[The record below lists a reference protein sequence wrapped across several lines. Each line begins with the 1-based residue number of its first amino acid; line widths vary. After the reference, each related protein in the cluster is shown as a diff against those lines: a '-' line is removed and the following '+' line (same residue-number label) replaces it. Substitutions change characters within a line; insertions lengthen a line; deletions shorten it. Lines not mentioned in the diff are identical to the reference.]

1 MEFKPIVYV
10 LDPYHTDAIDLLNS
24 NENINLI
31 LPSASPDT
39 LAQWPINATAVLVRS
54 ETILTKTL
62 LSSAK
67 SLKYVLK
74 QGTGVNN
81 IDLQAC
87 KELGIKVYYTPGIN
101 SEAVA
106 EFTLA
111 LALDVARRVSEIDRR
126 VRNGEVVVRSQV
138 LGMSLHG
145 KTLGIVGMGHIG
157 RCIARKWKGAMEGAV
172 IGYDPYAAKDAW
184 DGTEDKKSLEEVLKV
199 ADVVTLHV
207 PLTDGTRGLIGE
219 QQLGWMKKDAILINA
234 ARGGIVDEKALGR
247 ALEQGRLW
255 GAALDSTDTEPPTRD
270 VYGELLEN
278 QNVIL
283 TPHVGASTRE
293 NQSRS
298 GVAVV
303 ETLFK
308 VLEGQD
314 VPSYR
319 AA

>member
-1 MEFKPIVYV
+1 MATKPTIYV
-10 LDPYHTDAIDLLNS
+10 LDPYHTDALDLLKSNS
-24 NENINLI
+24 SITLI
-31 LPSASPDT
+31 PPSASPDL
-39 LAQWPINATAVLVRS
+39 LAQWPQDATAVLVRS
-54 ETILTKTL
+54 ETTLTKPL

-87 KELGIKVYYTPGIN
+87 KELGVKVYYTPGIN

-111 LALDVARRVSEIDRR
+111 LALDVARRVAEIDRR
-126 VRNGEVVVRSQV
+126 VRNGEVVVRSKV

-145 KTLGIVGMGHIG
+145 KTLGIVGVGHIG
-157 RCIARKWKGAMEGAV
+157 RCIARKWRGAMEEMV

-184 DGTEDKKSLEEVLKV
+184 DGIEEKKSLEELLRA

-219 QQLGWMKKDAILINA
+219 RELGWMKKDAILINA
-234 ARGGIVDEKALGR
+234 ARGGIVDEKALTK
-247 ALEQGRLW
+247 ALSQGKLW
-255 GAALDSTDTEPPTRD
+255 GAALDAMDTEPPTRD
-270 VYGELLEN
+270 VYGDMLEN
-278 QNVIL
+278 HNVIL

-303 ETLFK
+303 ETLFT
-308 VLEGQD
+308 LLAGED
-314 VPSYR
+314 VPTYR

>member
-1 MEFKPIVYV
+1 MTSKPTIYV
-10 LDPYHTDAIDLLNS
+10 LDPYHTDALNLLKSNS
-24 NENINLI
+24 NITLI
-31 LPSASPDT
+31 PPTSPPSI
-39 LAQWPINATAVLVRS
+39 LAQWPKDATAVLVRS
-54 ETILTKTL
+54 ETHLTKPL

-111 LALDVARRVSEIDRR
+111 LALDVARRVTEIDRR
-126 VRNGEVVVRSQV
+126 VRNGEVVVRSEV
-138 LGMSLHG
+138 LGMSLYG

-157 RCIARKWKGAMEGAV
+157 RCIARKWRGAMEGAV
-172 IGYDPYAAKDAW
+172 IGYDPYAAEDAW
-184 DGTEDKKSLEEVLKV
+184 DGVEEKKELEGVLRA

-219 QQLGWMKKDAILINA
+219 EQLGWMKKDAILINA
-234 ARGGIVDEKALGR
+234 ARGGIVDEKALER
-247 ALEQGRLW
+247 ALREGKLW

-270 VYGELLEN
+270 VYGEMLKS

-283 TPHVGASTRE
+283 TPHVGA
-293 NQSRS
+293 
-298 GVAVV
+298 
-303 ETLFK
+303 K
-308 VLEGQD
+308 
-314 VPSYR
+314 Y
-319 AA
+319 

>member
-1 MEFKPIVYV
+1 MDSKPTVYV
-10 LDPYHTDAIDLLNS
+10 LDPYHADAITLLKS
-24 NENINLI
+24 NLNIELVLPDSTPDI
-31 LPSASPDT
+31 LS
-39 LAQWPINATAVLVRS
+39 QWPSNATAVIVRS
-54 ETILTKTL
+54 ETNLTAPL
-62 LSSAK
+62 LSTAK
-67 SLKYVLK
+67 NLKYVLK
-74 QGTGVNN
+74 QGVGTNN
-81 IDLQAC
+81 IDLTAC
-87 KELGIKVYYTPGIN
+87 KELGIKVYNTPGIN

-126 VRNGEVVVRSQV
+126 VRNGEIVVRSKV

-145 KTLGIVGMGHIG
+145 KTLGIVGMGYIG
-157 RCIARKWKGAMEGAV
+157 RSIARKWKGAMEGAV
-172 IGYDPYAAKDAW
+172 VGYDPFAAEGAW
-184 DGTEDKKSLEEVLKV
+184 DGVEEMKSLEELLKA

-207 PLTDGTRGLIGE
+207 PLTEGTRGLIGE
-219 QQLGWMKKDAILINA
+219 EQFGWMRKDSILINA

-247 ALEQGRLW
+247 ALKEGKLW
-255 GAALDSTDTEPPTRD
+255 GAALDAMDSEPPTKD
-270 VYGELLEN
+270 VYAEMLEN

-308 VLEGQD
+308 LLDGKD
-314 VPSYR
+314 VPSYKVI
-319 AA
+319 